1 MTTVMEAH
9 YLNATPS
16 ALIAV
21 DRNLQIRF
29 INPSAEVLFETS
41 AQQVISRPLSALPGM
56 TDGLLSLCERIF
68 ASCEDISLF
77 QQVLSL
83 THQHIP
89 VNIHLTPVI
98 IDLAPGM
105 KPKASEVL
113 IAIDKADSFGRLAA
127 NESKQE
133 TTRAAGVMAAM
144 LAHEVKNPLSGIR
157 GAAQLLRDEVSPEH
171 QSMTE
176 LICMEADRIRDLL
189 NQVEIFAAGAP
200 VEKQAVNIHQVLQYV
215 LSVAHTGFAHHVQFK
230 EMYDP
235 SLPMVSGKRDLLVQM
250 LLNIVKNA
258 AEALEGQ
265 SNPTITFT
273 TTYQSSYRIRLDS
286 AGEKI
291 SLPIAVVIED
301 NGPGIPPDI
310 RSRLFEPFVSSKE
323 DGRGLGLAIV
333 AKIASDLG
341 LVVELDEEF
350 TGGTRFSI
358 LLPSAEKSASKSVV
372 S

>member
-1 MTTVMEAH
+1 MEMH
-9 YLNATPS
+9 YLNAAPS

-21 DRNLQIRF
+21 DKNMQIRF
-29 INPSAEVLFETS
+29 INPAAEVLFEVS
-41 AQQVISRPLSALPGM
+41 APQMLARPLTALPGM
-56 TDGLLSLCERIF
+56 SERMVTLCERIF
-68 ASCEDISLF
+68 SSGEDISLF

-83 THQHIP
+83 MHSHVP
-89 VNIHLTPVI
+89 VNIHFTPVM

-113 IAIDKADSFGRLAA
+113 IAVDKADSFGRLAA
-127 NESKQE
+127 NESKHE

-157 GAAQLLRDEVSPEH
+157 GAAQLMHDEVAPEH
-171 QSMTE
+171 QAMTE

-215 LSVAHTGFAHHVQFK
+215 LSVAHTGFAQHVQFK
-230 EMYDP
+230 EIYDP
-235 SLPMVSGKRDLLVQM
+235 SLPMVLGKRDLLVQM
-250 LLNIVKNA
+250 LLNITKNA

-265 SNPTITFT
+265 PNPVITFT
-273 TTYQSSYRIRLDS
+273 TTYRSSYRIRLDS
-286 AGEKI
+286 AGEKV

-301 NGPGIPPDI
+301 NGPGIPPEV
-310 RSRLFEPFVSSKE
+310 RSRLFEPFVSSKDE
-323 DGRGLGLAIV
+323 GRGLGLAIV

-350 TGGTRFSI
+350 TGGTRFTV
-358 LLPSAEKSASKSVV
+358 LLPSGEKSNAKISV
-372 S
+372 

>member
-1 MTTVMEAH
+1 MSSNAMEAH

-16 ALIAV
+16 ALV
-21 DRNLQIRF
+21 SFDRNLNIRF
-29 INPSAEVLFETS
+29 INPAAEILLDISA
-41 AQQVISRPLSALPGM
+41 AQLLGRPLTSLPGI
-56 TDGLLSLCERIF
+56 TNDVVLLCERILTN
-68 ASCEDISLF
+68 CEDISLF

-83 THQHIP
+83 AHSHIP
-89 VNIHLTPVI
+89 VNIHLTPI
-98 IDLAPGM
+98 ITDLTPGT
-105 KPKASEVL
+105 KIKASQVL
-113 IAIDKADSFGRLAA
+113 MTIDKSDGFGRLAA

-171 QSMTE
+171 QAMTD
-176 LICMEADRIRDLL
+176 LICMETDRIRDLL
-189 NQVEIFAAGAP
+189 DQVEIFAAGAP

-215 LSVAHTGFAHHVQFK
+215 LSVAHTGFASHVDFK
-230 EMYDP
+230 EIYDP
-235 SLPMVSGKRDLLVQM
+235 SLPQVLGKRDLLVQM

-258 AEALEGQ
+258 AEAIAGQ
-265 SNPTITFT
+265 ADACITFT
-273 TTYQSSYRIRLDS
+273 TTYRSGYRIRLSNNDE
-286 AGEKI
+286 GKT

-301 NGPGIPPDI
+301 NGPGIPEDV
-310 RSRLFEPFVSSKE
+310 RNRLFEPFISTKE

-350 TGGTRFSI
+350 NEGTRFTI
-358 LLPSAEKSASKSVV
+358 LLPSADKGAD
-372 S
+372 